1 MDKISTLFQ
10 RSRNG
15 AITEN
20 YSENVL
26 RPSLEWVATEKLNG
40 VNVRVTVR
48 SGTLVRLE
56 VRKNPSAKQKEEGVV
71 HSWYRDASPEGSKD
85 SDYWLWVAARNTSL
99 VGVPDG
105 EWAGEAVGPKIQGN
119 SLELEQHIIYLFSLI
134 PWRETLASSIL
145 IPPVL
150 DRVPVT
156 YEELEEW
163 LPYQASKINDKVQAE
178 GVVWWFYDEP
188 VAKIKVKDF
197 NG

>member
-1 MDKISTLFQ
+1 MDKISTLFE

-15 AITEN
+15 SITEN

-26 RPSLEWVATEKLNG
+26 RPSLEWLATEKLNG
-40 VNVRVTVR
+40 VNVRLTVR
-48 SGTLVRLE
+48 SGNLVRLE
-56 VRKNPSAKQKEEGVV
+56 VRKNPSAKQKEEGIV
-71 HSWYRDASPEGSKD
+71 HSWYRDASTEGARD
-85 SDYWLWVAARNTSL
+85 SDYWLWIAARNTPL

-119 SLELEQHIIYLFSLI
+119 SLDLENHVIYLFSLI

-163 LPYQASKINDKVQAE
+163 LPYQASKINGKVQAE

-188 VAKIKVKDF
+188 VAKIKMKDF
-197 NG
+197 SG

>member
-40 VNVRVTVR
+40 VNVRLTVR
-48 SGTLVRLE
+48 SGNLVRLE
-56 VRKNPSAKQKEEGVV
+56 VRKNPSAKQKEEGIF
-71 HSWYRDASPEGSKD
+71 HSWYRDASQEGSKD
-85 SDYWLWVAARNTSL
+85 SDYWLWIAARNTSL

-119 SLELEQHIIYLFSLI
+119 PLELEQHVIYLFSLV

-150 DRVPVT
+150 ERVPVT

-163 LPYQASKINDKVQAE
+163 LPYQKSKINDSVYAE

-197 NG
+197 SG